1 MAQSR
6 TLVTGGHVVSMDPAI
21 GDLPTG
27 DVLIEDGAI
36 VAVAPSLQVDDA
48 EVVDATGGV
57 VLPGLIDTH
66 RHTWQSVVRGICADW
81 TLGDY
86 YFGIRLAISP
96 AITPEDVRV
105 GQLLGGADALNAGVT
120 TLLDFSH
127 TNNTPAHSDA
137 AIAGIV
143 ESGVRA
149 AHCHGF
155 FESRPADPQFGTHDD
170 RVRDLRRLAGQH
182 FPDPRGLV
190 TIGVSLSEVFG
201 QPWQHTLDEL
211 AVARELGALV
221 VSHTG
226 CVWGSCVTGGIR
238 ELDEAGQL
246 GPDIVHVHCNTLDDD
261 EWAALARTGG
271 KVSISVETEL
281 NMGMGR
287 PVFER
292 CRRHGI
298 APTLSADVI
307 SLNSGDLWHEMRFG
321 LGFDRWDATQAVNL
335 AGRMP
340 ETVTTTAREALTWT
354 TVNAADAMG
363 MGDRIGSL
371 TPGKRGDVVVVGGDS
386 FEMHPRPD
394 VVGSLVFQTTVA
406 DVRTVLVDGRVVKR
420 DGALVDHDLAALGRQ
435 ADAVCDGLLQRLSD
449 AGVVLPGT
457 PENGWDVMEPLFQ
470 ANRPQPAVR

>member
-1 MAQSR
+1 MPDQR
-6 TLVTGGHVVSMDPAI
+6 TLISGGHVVSMDPAV

-27 DVLIEDGAI
+27 DVLVEDGVI
-36 VAVAPSLQVDDA
+36 VAVAPSLDVTDA
-48 EVVDATGGV
+48 EVLDATGHV
-57 VLPGLIDTH
+57 VLPGLVDTH
-66 RHTWQSVVRGICADW
+66 RHTWQSVVRGLCGDW

-96 AITPEDVRV
+96 AMTPDDVHL
-105 GQLLGGADALNAGVT
+105 GQVLGGADALHAGVT

-137 AIAGIV
+137 AIAGIR

-155 FESRPADPQFGTHDD
+155 FESRPADPQFGSHAD
-170 RVRDLRRLAGQH
+170 RIRDFARLAGQH

-190 TIGVSLSEVFG
+190 TLGVSLSEVFG
-201 QPWQHTLDEL
+201 QPWQLTLDEL
-211 AVARELGALV
+211 ALAREHGALV
-221 VSHTG
+221 VTHTG
-226 CVWGSCVTGGIR
+226 CVWGSAVTGGIR
-238 ELDEAGQL
+238 ELDAAGLL
-246 GPDIVHVHCNTLDDD
+246 GPNIVHVHCNTLDDE

-321 LGFDRWDATQAVNL
+321 LGFDRWDATHALNL
-335 AGRMP
+335 SGRMP

-354 TVNAADAMG
+354 TVNAAAAMG

-371 TPGKRGDVVVVGGDS
+371 TPGKRADVVLVGGDS

-394 VVGSLVFQTTVA
+394 VYGSLVFQTTVA

-420 DGALVDHDLAALGRQ
+420 DGVLVDHDLAALARR
-435 ADAVCDGLLQRLSD
+435 AETACDGLLRRVAD
-449 AGVVLPGT
+449 AGGTLPGT
-457 PENGWDVMEPLFQ
+457 PENGWDVMEPLFE
-470 ANRPQPAVR
+470 ANRPQPVAP

>member
-1 MAQSR
+1 MPGQR
-6 TLVTGGHVVSMDPAI
+6 TLISGGHVVSMDPQV

-27 DVLIEDGAI
+27 DVLVEDGVV
-36 VAVAPSLQVDDA
+36 VAVAPSLDVTDA
-48 EVVDATGGV
+48 EVLDATGHV
-57 VLPGLIDTH
+57 VLPGLVDTH
-66 RHTWQSVVRGICADW
+66 RHTWQSVVRGICGDW

-96 AITPEDVRV
+96 AMTPEDLHL
-105 GQLLGGADALNAGVT
+105 GQVLGGADALNAGVT

-137 AIAGIV
+137 AIAGIR

-155 FESRPADPQFGTHDD
+155 FESRPADPQFGSHAD
-170 RVRDLRRLAGQH
+170 RVRDFARLAGQH

-190 TIGVSLSEVFG
+190 TLGVSLSEVFG
-201 QPWQHTLDEL
+201 QPWQLTVDEL
-211 AVARELGALV
+211 ALAREHGALV
-221 VSHTG
+221 VTHTG
-226 CVWGSCVTGGIR
+226 CVWGSVVTGGIR
-238 ELDEAGQL
+238 ELDEAGLL
-246 GPDIVHVHCNTLDDD
+246 GPDVVHVHCNTLDDE

-307 SLNSGDLWHEMRFG
+307 SLNSGDLWHQMRFG
-321 LGFDRWDATQAVNL
+321 LGFDRWDATHQVNL
-335 AGRMP
+335 SGRMP

-354 TVNAADAMG
+354 TVNAAAAMG

-371 TPGKRGDVVVVGGDS
+371 TPGKRADVVLVGGDS

-394 VVGSLVFQTTVA
+394 VYGSLVFQTTVA

-420 DGALVDHDLAALGRQ
+420 DGVLVDHDLAALTRQ
-435 ADAVCDGLLQRLSD
+435 AETACDGLLQRVAD
-449 AGVVLPGT
+449 AGGTLPGT
-457 PENGWDVMEPLFQ
+457 PENGWEVMEPLFQ
-470 ANRPQPAVR
+470 ANRPQPVAP

>member
-1 MAQSR
+1 MSQLR
-6 TLVTGGHVVSMDPAI
+6 TLVTGGHVVSMDPGI

-36 VAVAPSLQVDDA
+36 VAVAPSLPVTDA
-48 EVVDATGGV
+48 EVVDATGAI

-66 RHTWQSVVRGICADW
+66 RHTWQSVVRGICGDW

-96 AITPEDVRV
+96 AMTPEDLRI
-105 GQLLGGADALNAGVT
+105 GQLVGGADALNAGVT

-127 TNNTPAHSDA
+127 CNNTPDHSDA
-137 AIAGIV
+137 AVTGIR

-155 FESRPADPQFGTHDD
+155 FESRPADPQFGSHAD
-170 RVRDLRRLAGQH
+170 RIRDFARLARSFEGSS
-182 FPDPRGLV
+182 GLV
-190 TIGVSLSEVFG
+190 TLGVSLSEVFG

-211 AVARELGALV
+211 AVAREHDALV
-221 VSHTG
+221 VTHTG

-238 ELDEAGQL
+238 ELDAAGLL
-246 GPDIVHVHCNTLDDD
+246 GPDMVHVHCNTLEDD
-261 EWAALARTGG
+261 EWEALARSGG

-287 PVFER
+287 PVFQR
-292 CRRHGI
+292 CRRHGL

-307 SLNSGDLWHEMRFG
+307 SLNSGDLWHQMRSG
-321 LGFDRWDATQAVNL
+321 LGFDRWDATHAVNL
-335 AGRMP
+335 SGRMP
-340 ETVTTTAREALTWT
+340 ETVTTTARDALTWT
-354 TVNAADAMG
+354 TVNAAEALG

-371 TPGKRGDVVVVGGDS
+371 TPGKRGDVVVVGGGS

-394 VVGSLVFQTTVA
+394 VYGSLVFQTTVA

-420 DGALVDHDLAALGRQ
+420 DGMLVDHDTAALARQ
-435 ADAVCDGLLQRLSD
+435 ADVVCDGVLGRLAD
-449 AGVVLPGT
+449 TGVPLPGT
-457 PENGWDVMEPLFQ
+457 PEDGWDLMEPLFQ
-470 ANRPQPAVR
+470 ANRPQPVAP